1 MYLTVNC
8 KALIQKDRI
17 LCANN
22 APDSKNR
29 YMPCVW
35 YLGMSW
41 DPCWDMVLSGRMGDS
56 RETTTFEREENWKFG
71 SCNLKHQST
80 LTSTAI
86 ETFDIH

>member
-1 MYLTVNC
+1 M
-8 KALIQKDRI
+8 QKDRI

-35 YLGMSW
+35 YFGMSCVTSW
-41 DPCWDMVLSGRMGDS
+41 DPWDLVLSAGRMGDS
-56 RETTTFEREENWKFG
+56 RETTTFEREENWKLG

>member
-1 MYLTVNC
+1 M
-8 KALIQKDRI
+8 
-17 LCANN
+17 
-22 APDSKNR
+22 
-29 YMPCVW
+29 CVVSRHIMGSLL
-35 YLGMSW
+35 LG
-41 DPCWDMVLSGRMGDS
+41 SGFIGRDVWGIRS

>member
-1 MYLTVNC
+1 MHLTVKIDIC
-8 KALIQKDRI
+8 HVCGISA
-17 LCANN
+17 CHA
-22 APDSKNR
+22 
-29 YMPCVW
+29 
-35 YLGMSW
+35 SW
-41 DPCWDMVLSGRMGDS
+41 DPWDLVLLGRMGDS